1 MTLTPSTDSSG
12 RTEPARTRAA
22 DNKPSAGEFYIP
34 SLDGLRT
41 VSFLLVFL
49 AHVGLGDVIPGG
61 FGVTVFFFLSGYLIT
76 TLLRIEHERTGRNS
90 LRDFYLRR
98 AFRILPPFYAVLMLA
113 YLSNLL
119 GLVTGPLEFS
129 AAISLLCHFSNYR
142 FIHNGEGFPAGTVV
156 YWSLAV
162 EEHFYLAFPLLF
174 VLLNRWFPKR
184 QGLHAAVLVG
194 LCGLVL
200 CWRFALTMVW
210 HVPFARLFMSTDT
223 RVDSILFGCILAL
236 VGNPML
242 DAWRGSR
249 ALWCYVLFPLGLAGL
264 GVSFALRADWFR
276 DSLRYS
282 VQGVALIPL
291 FVTAIRYPEWAP
303 MQVLNWP
310 VMRRLGLLSYSLY
323 LCHQVVLFPIAEA
336 FPHASQVLLAC
347 AALALSLV
355 VAALIR
361 QFIERPSA
369 RARKRWV
376 STAWLKPRAVDADVA
391 TPVADAANVAV

>member
-1 MTLTPSTDSSG
+1 MTLPPSTASSG
-12 RTEPARTRAA
+12 QTERAQTPAAT
-22 DNKPSAGEFYIP
+22 KPSAGEFYIP

-41 VSFLLVFL
+41 ISFLLVFL
-49 AHVGLGDVIPGG
+49 AHVGLGELIPGG

-76 TLLRIEHERTGRNS
+76 TLLRIERERTSRNS

-113 YLSNLL
+113 YADNLL
-119 GLVTGPLEFS
+119 GMVTGPLQLS

-184 QGLHAAVLVG
+184 QCSHAAVLVG

-210 HVPFARLFMSTDT
+210 HAPFTRLFMATDT
-223 RVDSILFGCILAL
+223 RVDSILFGCVLAL

-249 ALWCYVLFPLGLAGL
+249 ALWSYVLFPLGLAGL

-276 DSLRYS
+276 DTLRYS
-282 VQGVALIPL
+282 VQGIALIPL
-291 FVTAIRYPEWAP
+291 FVTAIRYPEWGP
-303 MQVLNWP
+303 MQALNWP

-323 LCHQVVLFPIAEA
+323 LCHQVVLFAIAHS
-336 FPHASQVLLAC
+336 FPAASQVPVAC
-347 AALALSLV
+347 AALAVSLV
-355 VAALIR
+355 VASLIR

-376 STAWLKPRAVDADVA
+376 TTAWLRPRAADADVA
-391 TPVADAANVAV
+391 TPVADAANVAF